1 MLTRLLTILPLL
13 LCPLLMLA
21 CMWAMRN
28 RETPQRQ
35 ARDRPQDLPTAARV
49 AQLERELAELRGHLP
64 DAGAAAEE
72 ARRRGPTPGE
82 VHPTA
87 HGCDRVDRP
96 AMIPTPPRPYGR
108 TGT

>member
-28 RETPQRQ
+28 REPPERK
-35 ARDRPQDLPTAARV
+35 ASDRHQDLPMAARV

-64 DAGAAAEE
+64 EAGAAAEAAPA
-72 ARRRGPTPGE
+72 ARPDPRRGSPDGP
-82 VHPTA
+82 
-87 HGCDRVDRP
+87 RVR
-96 AMIPTPPRPYGR
+96 AG
-108 TGT
+108 

>member
-49 AQLERELAELRGHLP
+49 AQLERELVELP
-64 DAGAAAEE
+64 AASPRPAQQRRPG
-72 ARRRGPTPGE
+72 RRRGPTPGE

-87 HGCDRVDRP
+87 HGCGRVDRP
-96 AMIPTPPRPYGR
+96 AMIPTLLWPYGR
-108 TGT
+108 TGA